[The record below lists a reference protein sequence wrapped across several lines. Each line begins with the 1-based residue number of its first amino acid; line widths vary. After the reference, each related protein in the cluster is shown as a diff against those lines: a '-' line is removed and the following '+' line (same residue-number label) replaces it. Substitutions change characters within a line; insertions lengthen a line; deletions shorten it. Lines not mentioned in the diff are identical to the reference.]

1 MPATKT
7 STRGELA
14 KPAHRDPNVLRW
26 VVAYTASV
34 VGNGCFFL
42 ALGWAASRT
51 ASPAEAGFV
60 MAVGAVPRAVL
71 MLGGGV
77 IADRFS
83 PRYVVIG
90 SDMVRCAVILAAAA
104 ALALASPGLWLLVAV
119 ALVFGVADALFLPA
133 VGALPA
139 RLADAE
145 QVLRVQGMRS
155 LAVRLGNSMGAPLA
169 GLVMA
174 LSGPA
179 AAFAV
184 AGGLFALSLTL
195 LFTVRIRALPVRKS
209 DPEAEAEAEAGEA
222 DAKGMWQEMTSGLR
236 YVRGQPLVRMLVLA
250 LVVVELGCVAPLSIG
265 LVLLAGDRGWGASSA
280 GWTLG
285 TFSVGAAVSSLLL
298 TTMGR
303 LPRPGVFY
311 IASLA
316 AGSASIASLALAPS
330 PLIAA
335 SLGAVGGLTLG
346 LNGGISYALVQSAC
360 NPAYLGRVMS
370 LLSLASFGV
379 GPLALPVFGAAA
391 AGFGTAPAFAVF
403 GAVAG
408 LGAVACLFSADVRHA
423 ELPN

>member
-1 MPATKT
+1 M
-7 STRGELA
+7 
-14 KPAHRDPNVLRW
+14 
-26 VVAYTASV
+26 VAYTASV

-51 ASPAEAGFV
+51 AAPAEVSVV

-83 PRYVVIG
+83 PHYVIIG

-155 LAVRLGNSMGAPLA
+155 LAVRLGNSLGAPLA

-195 LFTVRIRALPVRKS
+195 LFTVRIRALPVQKP
-209 DPEAEAEAEAGEA
+209 DPETAAEGEAEGARGGKAA
-222 DAKGMWQEMTSGLR
+222 GMWQEMTSGLQ
-236 YVRGQPLVRMLVLA
+236 YVRRQPLVRMLVLA

-265 LVLLAGDRGWGASSA
+265 VVLLARDRDWGASGA

-285 TFSVGAAVSSLLL
+285 TFSIGAAVSALLL
-298 TTMGR
+298 TTWGR
-303 LPRPGVFY
+303 LPRPGAFY

-335 SLGAVGGLTLG
+335 ALGAVGGLALG

-360 NPAYLGRVMS
+360 HPGYLGRVMS

-391 AGFGTAPAFAVF
+391 AGFGTAAAFTVF
-403 GAVAG
+403 GAIAG
-408 LGAVACLFSADVRHA
+408 LGAVTCLFSTDVRHA

>member
-1 MPATKT
+1 MPPTKT
-7 STRGELA
+7 SAREELA
-14 KPAHRDPNVLRW
+14 KPAYRDPNVVRW

-51 ASPAEAGFV
+51 ATPAEVSLV

-83 PRYVVIG
+83 PRYVIIG
-90 SDMVRCAVILAAAA
+90 SDTVRCVVILAAAA
-104 ALALASPGLWLLVAV
+104 VLALASPGLWLLVAV

-139 RLADAE
+139 RLADAD

-155 LAVRLGNSMGAPLA
+155 LAVRLGNSLGAPLA

-195 LFTVRIRALPVRKS
+195 LFTVRIRALPEEKP
-209 DPEAEAEAEAGEA
+209 DPEAVAGEA
-222 DAKGMWQEMTSGLR
+222 KAAGMWQEMTSGLQ
-236 YVRGQPLVRMLVLA
+236 YVRRQSLVRMLVLA

-265 LVLLAGDRGWGASSA
+265 LVLLARDRDWGASGA

-285 TFSVGAAVSSLLL
+285 TFSVGAAVSALLL

-335 SLGAVGGLTLG
+335 ALGAVGGLTLG

-360 NPAYLGRVMS
+360 KPAYLGRVMS

-379 GPLALPVFGAAA
+379 GPLALPVFGAAV

-403 GAVAG
+403 GGTAG
-408 LGAVACLFSADVRHA
+408 LGAVACLFSADVRRA
-423 ELPN
+423 ELPS